1 MAKET
6 LSVPNISCNHCV
18 NTIKT
23 ELGEINGVRSVEG
36 DVDNKAVIV
45 EWDDRTSLET
55 IKATLK
61 EINYPAE

>member
-1 MAKET
+1 MAKER
-6 LSVPNISCNHCV
+6 LLVPNISCSHCV

-36 DVDNKAVIV
+36 DVDNKAVTV

-55 IKATLK
+55 IKAKLQ